1 MISRHFL
8 LVAMAVLAAIA
19 NAQTPEPSIVPQPCP
34 FDCAVDQC
42 NTTSQTCTSCVSGFQ
57 LVAGR
62 CHLEQCNTAQAH
74 KARNATDGERD
85 DQMADWRVTSVDG
98 TTHTVTVEVT
108 VPPRFHCDVTGH
120 ALTDALA
127 WETWLDAKDDDTD
140 KCNGNTETPLGF
152 CGPTDKRWTPV
163 LMLGRE
169 SDEPIGSDIKGYL
182 RLPRNDNDT
191 SCISAYRRSNNNSI
205 VDRTGQANS
214 LVTSYNPDT
223 RTAVMTLPLMDLADP
238 DDYDLHCSEL
248 REIDLVSGID
258 VQGEDGKR
266 FQYWLKSIAGTITTW
281 RFDAT
286 LCYVDE
292 DGEQS
297 VCPFSSPVWEMTV
310 NGITDGVSVTPAG
323 VAELIYVPKCELY
336 IRSAQIRYAGEITN
350 RNATGEYEISVIC
363 QGADYMPNITDIDH
377 CRCEK
382 DDSTGKCIIL
392 EEESSCADD
401 NSTCQVSAMF
411 KSTNFNASL
420 SDFLQFE
427 CPTDAALEDG
437 AFVVEIS
444 HDENNCYDADPTK
457 NDCVDINNAKLF
469 GAAPLQATDE
479 LRDQLGP
486 YNDSN
491 THSIYAGL
499 MKSNDLR
506 VPVGEEEYFHQ
517 FNRTYLENTLI
528 RRVVGPEQKNSFVMC
543 AMMQPDALSGTI
555 DPEDLSYKFKITIQE
570 VTFNVTWREEGRAN
584 TETTLSE
591 LLEGNLRWPSQWV
604 WEHQEDL
611 ALRREVIGRVR
622 GRANAPCDGGVCQV
636 TPMQDHVYAKSDD
649 NSDEQWDHIQ
659 ENIDCVGISP
669 FYLYSLL
676 TLDDPEA
683 IVDSAGVTLTTYHE
697 YKGRYIKDDAGRRR
711 LLQANPN
718 DATYASGRAQQAGGA
733 FQWVSKSDLEAEAN
747 ANNNVVTKEQAVAS
761 ETSSIP
767 MMPIV
772 IGGVAASM
780 TCMFFAAFAFW
791 RRRKQ
796 PQQDKKL
803 GPEAQFTIQRPQASV
818 QLDDIQLSQ
827 AGQV

>member
-1 MISRHFL
+1 
-8 LVAMAVLAAIA
+8 
-19 NAQTPEPSIVPQPCP
+19 
-34 FDCAVDQC
+34 
-42 NTTSQTCTSCVSGFQ
+42 
-57 LVAGR
+57 
-62 CHLEQCNTAQAH
+62 
-74 KARNATDGERD
+74 
-85 DQMADWRVTSVDG
+85 
-98 TTHTVTVEVT
+98 
-108 VPPRFHCDVTGH
+108 
-120 ALTDALA
+120 
-127 WETWLDAKDDDTD
+127 
-140 KCNGNTETPLGF
+140 
-152 CGPTDKRWTPV
+152 
-163 LMLGRE
+163 
-169 SDEPIGSDIKGYL
+169 
-182 RLPRNDNDT
+182 
-191 SCISAYRRSNNNSI
+191 
-205 VDRTGQANS
+205 
-214 LVTSYNPDT
+214 
-223 RTAVMTLPLMDLADP
+223 
-238 DDYDLHCSEL
+238 L

-310 NGITDGVSVTPAG
+310 NGVTDGVSVTPAG

-382 DDSTGKCIIL
+382 DDSTGRCIIL

-555 DPEDLSYKFKITIQE
+555 NPQNISYKFKITIQE
-570 VTFNVTWREEGRAN
+570 VTFNVTWREEGRDN
-584 TETTLSE
+584 TEVTLSE

-622 GRANAPCDGGVCQV
+622 GRANAPCGEGVCQV
-636 TPMQDHVYAKSDD
+636 TPMQDHVYEKSEE

-659 ENIDCVGISP
+659 ENVDCVGISP

-683 IVDSAGVTLTTYHE
+683 IVDSAAVTLTTYHE
-697 YKGRYIKDDAGRRR
+697 YKGRYIDGAGGRRR
-711 LLQANPN
+711 LLQADAN
-718 DATYASGRAQQAGGA
+718 DATFASGQAQQAGGA
-733 FQWVSKSDLEAEAN
+733 FQWISKSELEAEQQ
-747 ANNNVVTKEQAVAS
+747 ANNGVVTKEQAVAS
-761 ETSSIP
+761 SETASIP
-767 MMPIV
+767 VMPIV
-772 IGGVAASM
+772 IGAAAASM
-780 TCMFFAAFAFW
+780 TCMFFAFFAFY

-796 PQQDKKL
+796 QPEKKL
-803 GPEAQFTIQRPQASV
+803 GPNAQFTSQQPQAVV